1 MRKIILEEADIKDF
15 ETLINNLPVFARTI
29 SENQIVSQSVNNLMQ
44 FMASKIQET
53 KEDKSKN

>member
-1 MRKIILEEADIKDF
+1 MRKIVLEESEIKEF

-53 KEDKSKN
+53 KEDKPKN